1 MMGETGSS
9 GLFLTKGLLM
19 LVLSIRL
26 LLAKMLSFF
35 PGKAFGGPRLL

>member
-1 MMGETGSS
+1 MKGETGSG
-9 GLFLTKGLLM
+9 GLFLTNDLLM
-19 LVLSIRL
+19 LVLSIKL